1 MSKLL
6 LAAVAVF
13 GFVVMSN
20 VARAADKT
28 TVTGVLIDTKCGKGK
43 DEAGATKHPAAC
55 CVKCADNGF
64 EVISGDK
71 HIKLDSASNAKAK
84 EYLSK
89 DKASTKVTIEGEMKG
104 DTLAVSSIEAAK

>member
-6 LAAVAVF
+6 FAAVAVF

-28 TVTGVLIDTKCGKGK
+28 TITGVLIDTKCGKGK

-64 EVISGDK
+64 EIISGDK
-71 HIKLDSASNAKAK
+71 HTKLDDSGNKMAK

-89 DKASTKVTIEGEMKG
+89 EKASTKVTIEGEMKG
-104 DTLAVSSIEAAK
+104 DVLAVSSIKPA